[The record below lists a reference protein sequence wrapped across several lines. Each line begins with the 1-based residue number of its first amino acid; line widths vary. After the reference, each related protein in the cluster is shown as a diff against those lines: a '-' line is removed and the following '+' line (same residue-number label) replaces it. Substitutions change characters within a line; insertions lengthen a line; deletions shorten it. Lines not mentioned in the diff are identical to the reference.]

1 LAISLSGCEEKD
13 SMIWIRSLP
22 PSGWDS
28 DSSLNYSFFISESGE
43 KRDLLY
49 QVQYSPNYSFE
60 NIWLKYWL
68 IGPKSDTL
76 IQSRDNLFLFQPKT
90 GIPLGT
96 GTHLRLFL
104 DAYFLKAVVFKDTG
118 LYQLNVKHYMRKKDL
133 TGIQSLGLKIKSR
146 D

>member
-1 LAISLSGCEEKD
+1 LAGSLSGCKESD
-13 SMIWIRSLP
+13 SKVWIRSLP
-22 PSGWDS
+22 ASGWYA
-28 DSSLNYSFFISESGE
+28 DSSLHYSFFIPEPGE

-68 IGPKSDTL
+68 IGPKKDTL

-90 GIPLGT
+90 GNPLGT

-118 LYQLNVKHYMRKKDL
+118 LYQLHVKHYMRKKDL
-133 TGIQSLGLKIKSR
+133 TGIQSLGLKIKTR